1 MLRLVQ
7 YSLEKDMPLSF
18 KGADD
23 YTWSV
28 KKIAVMGPG
37 IVGMPMAALLAGARI
52 REGSDTPAKVVVLQR
67 NSKTSGWKVPA
78 INSGKSVI
86 GGVEPAL
93 DRIVA
98 ETVREGILSA
108 SHDYEAASDADMILV
123 CIQTDK
129 KGFGPDYGPMFEGLE
144 GLALAL
150 KKKPAGNI
158 PIVVFESTL
167 APSSMA
173 TVMKQHFAKHGLVEG
188 KDILLGNSPNRVMP
202 GRLVERVAAAD
213 KLVAGL
219 HPLTPK
225 LIDKIYS
232 RIVTK
237 GKLHRTN
244 SMTAEVVKTLENAY
258 RDVRIAFAAEI
269 VRYCDE
275 HDIDF
280 YAVRDAV
287 NKRLAQSDQA
297 SNDATAVPSGGV
309 LVPTVGVGGHCL
321 PKDGILLWWRKI
333 ESGADTSRA
342 LILESRKINDASPAE
357 TTKLA
362 ERKFGKLDGR
372 RIALLGTAYRF
383 DSEDTRNSPTLS
395 LAQLLLKKDCK
406 ITIHDPYVKP
416 DDQNLERRQLTQYFT
431 NDLGKAV
438 ADAEILYFCT
448 GHGVYKT
455 GLADILRRAPKAV
468 GVVDGANLYRA
479 ADFANG
485 KVGYAGIGRGTKPP
499 PAGFVDF
506 VEAAFRAME
515 RGTANEVNALT
526 EFLNG
531 RYAEGDFNKVALETV
546 RALGATCVTGC
557 EIAQIGKVGKAPS
570 FNGFTPHLAACAAA
584 SG

>member
-1 MLRLVQ
+1 
-7 YSLEKDMPLSF
+7 MPLSF
-18 KGADD
+18 NSADD
-23 YTWSV
+23 YKWSL
-28 KKIAVMGPG
+28 KKIAVVGPG
-37 IVGMPMAALLAGARI
+37 IVGMPMAALLANARI

-67 NSKTSGWKVPA
+67 NSKTSGWKVPT
-78 INSGKSVI
+78 INEGKSVI

-98 ETVREGILSA
+98 ETVKEGILSA

-129 KGFGPDYGPMFEGLE
+129 KGFAPDYGPMFEGLE

-173 TVMKQHFAKHGLVEG
+173 TLMKDHFAKHGLIEG

-213 KLVAGL
+213 KLAAGL

-225 LIDKIYS
+225 LIHKIYS

-237 GKLHRTN
+237 GTVHVTN

-269 VRYCDE
+269 VRYCDQ

-287 NKRLAQSDQA
+287 NVRLAQSDDA
-297 SNDATAVPSGGV
+297 SADATAVPSGGV

-333 ESGADTSRA
+333 ESGVDTSKA

-362 ERKFGKLDGR
+362 ERLIGKIDGKR
-372 RIALLGTAYRF
+372 VALLGTAYRF
-383 DSEDTRNSPTLS
+383 DSEDTRNSPTMS
-395 LAQLLLKKDCK
+395 LAKQLIERGCK
-406 ITIHDPYVKP
+406 VVIHDPYVKD
-416 DDQNLERRQLTQYFT
+416 DDQNLSRLGLIPYFT
-431 NDLGKAV
+431 NDLAKAV
-438 ADAEILYFCT
+438 GDAEVLYFCT
-448 GHGVYKT
+448 GHGVYKN
-455 GLADILRRAPKAV
+455 GLKDILRQAPQAV
-468 GVVDGANLYRA
+468 AVVDGANLYRHE
-479 ADFANG
+479 DFAG
-485 KVGYAGIGRGTKPP
+485 SKVGYTGIGRGRKPA
-499 PAGFVDF
+499 PAAFVEF
-506 VEAAFRAME
+506 VEASFRAME
-515 RGTANEVNALT
+515 RGTANELQGIID
-526 EFLNG
+526 FLND
-531 RYAEGDFNKVALETV
+531 RYAQTDFNKVQLDKV
-546 RALGATCVTGC
+546 RFLGGTCVTGC
-557 EIAQIGKVGKAPS
+557 DIAATGKVAAAPS
-570 FNGFTPHLAACAAA
+570 FDGFTTHLAACAAA
-584 SG
+584 TSV